1 MKDESL
7 MRETQKTEGKKGW
20 REREVEWVVVVV
32 VAMEDGFN
40 PGAGLSLT
48 NCQ

>member
-1 MKDESL
+1 
-7 MRETQKTEGKKGW
+7 MRGW
-20 REREVEWVVVVV
+20 REREVEWVVVV
-32 VAMEDGFN
+32 ALEDGFN